1 MKLHPYLR
9 KLDNID
15 LIEHFL
21 ETVINYEDSS
31 NNTILH
37 KIKSGEAELKNY
49 IDSKSTLASTEN
61 RNRQY
66 KNNRDRWELRKQI
79 VTELITLKRED
90 DDDNISLGVGGTLP
104 NCGLLTE
111 KKAVIIIG
119 LPASGKST
127 IANTI
132 ADSYGAIILDSDFAK
147 RKIPEYVDN
156 PAGASLVH
164 EESDYLVFGAN
175 ISDKPNDFKCLF
187 EKCIE
192 KNFNIV
198 IPKIGHDHKKIND
211 LSIALTKLAYEVHL
225 VCVSLDRRLAT
236 QRAIGRFIKTNRYV
250 PLSLVFDGYGN
261 DCILTFYRLKDRI
274 GIDDDV
280 PIKSF
285 GKLSTNV
292 PHGSNPII
300 LYSEE
305 DSPVEIFR

>member
-1 MKLHPYLR
+1 MNLHPYLR

-21 ETVINYEDSS
+21 EIVINYEDSG
-31 NNTILH
+31 NDTILQ

-49 IDSKSTLASTEN
+49 IDSKSTLSSTEN
-61 RNRQY
+61 RTRKY

-79 VTELITLKRED
+79 VTELITLERDD

-104 NCGLLTE
+104 KCDLLAE

-192 KNFNIV
+192 KNVNIV

-211 LSIALTKLAYEVHL
+211 LAIVLTKLDYEVHL

-261 DCILTFYRLKDRI
+261 DCILTFYRLKDKI
-274 GIDDDV
+274 GIDDV
-280 PIKSF
+280 PIKTF
-285 GKLSTNV
+285 GKLSTDV
-292 PHGSNPII
+292 PQGSNPII

-305 DSPVEIFR
+305 DSPVKIFK